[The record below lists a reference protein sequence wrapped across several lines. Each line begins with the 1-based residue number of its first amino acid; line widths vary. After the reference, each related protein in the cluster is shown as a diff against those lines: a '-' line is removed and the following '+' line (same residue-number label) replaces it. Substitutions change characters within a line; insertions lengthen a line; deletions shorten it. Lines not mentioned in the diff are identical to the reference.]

1 MKVLYS
7 EIIRVTIYIYLYNNK
22 NYCLQ
27 LHYTQNAGHPS
38 APDRPTTSKNNIV
51 RFNDSYSS
59 VTVSWE
65 RPDTNN
71 SRISRYVV
79 SVNPQIALPGNG
91 IIAATDPDF
100 QDRQITVLL
109 KHEQAYDIFVRADNC
124 NNSQQ
129 GSRSSALHINI
140 QGGFGL
146 RHVCT

>member
-1 MKVLYS
+1 M
-7 EIIRVTIYIYLYNNK
+7 
-22 NYCLQ
+22 LQ
-27 LHYTQNAGHPS
+27 LYTHLGFPSTPNHPI
-38 APDRPTTSKNNIV
+38 TSKNNIV

-79 SVNPQIALPGNG
+79 SVNPPITLPGNG

-100 QDRQITVLL
+100 QDRRITVLL
-109 KHEQAYDIFVRADNC
+109 KHEQAYKVFVRADNC

-129 GSRSSALHINI
+129 GPHSSALHMNI
-140 QGGFGL
+140 QGIMLDFAL
-146 RHVCT
+146 RHV